1 MAMAELHDLDEA
13 IRLAAKVDY
22 AALPGI
28 EVEDAA
34 ETIQR
39 LKAQLAALE
48 AEAVSAYDAS
58 MRWSVGGH
66 RSPAAALRHRC
77 RLRGGNARS
86 SVALARSLR
95 AMPGTALALHDG
107 AITEAHARRL
117 AGAATRPE
125 FAEAEAFLLGKAA
138 SLSFT
143 DWERAVSYWEQVVDE
158 ARRGDDPEPGD
169 KREQDRALHLS
180 KTLAN
185 MGRLD
190 GWLDPVGHS
199 EVREALRRIETELFE
214 SDWQLAKQDFGTNTT
229 VDSLWRT
236 PAQRR
241 ADALVEMARRSMTA
255 PEGGK
260 RPRPLLIVHIDHDT
274 FERAIA
280 QLAGQPPPESFGTE
294 RLHEL
299 DDGSVISPTQ
309 AIELG
314 VVGDVR
320 RLVYESPGVIL
331 DYGRRV
337 RLFQGALREAICAR
351 DRVCDHPGCE
361 IPARECEIDHVVPWH
376 PDGETNHRNGRARCS
391 FHHRRHK
398 HGPSG

>member
-1 MAMAELHDLDEA
+1 MAVAELHDLSEA

-22 AALPGI
+22 AALPGA
-28 EVEDAA
+28 EVEAAA
-34 ETIQR
+34 EAVQR

-48 AEAVSAYDAS
+48 AEAVGAYDAS
-58 MRWSVGGH
+58 MRWSVGAH

-77 RLRGGNARS
+77 RLRDGNARA
-86 SVALARSLR
+86 SVSLARSLR
-95 AMPGTALALHDG
+95 SMPGTALALHDG
-107 AITEAHARRL
+107 EITEAHARRL
-117 AGAATRPE
+117 TRAATRPE
-125 FAEAEAFLLGKAA
+125 FADGEPFLLRKAT

-169 KREQDRALHLS
+169 PREQDRALHLS
-180 KTLAN
+180 TTLAG

-190 GWLDPVGHS
+190 GWLDPASNS
-199 EVREALRRIETELFE
+199 EVRETLRRIETELFE
-214 SDWQLAKQDFGTNTT
+214 SDWQFAKTEFGADTT

-241 ADALVEMARRSMTA
+241 ADALVEMARRAMTA
-255 PEGGK
+255 PKDGK
-260 RPRPLLIVHIDHDT
+260 RPRPLLIVHVDHDT
-274 FERAIA
+274 FERALA
-280 QLAGQPPPESFGTE
+280 QLAGEAPPEPFGTE

-314 VVGDVR
+314 VLGDVR

-361 IPARECEIDHVVPWH
+361 IPARECEIDHVTPWSAH
-376 PDGETNHRNGRARCS
+376 GETSHRNGRARCT